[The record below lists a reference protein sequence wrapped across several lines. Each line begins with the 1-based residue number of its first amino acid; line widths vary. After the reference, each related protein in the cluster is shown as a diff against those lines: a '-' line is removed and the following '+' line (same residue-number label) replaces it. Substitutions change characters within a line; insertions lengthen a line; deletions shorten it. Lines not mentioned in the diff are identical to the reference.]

1 MPLKNQRKESA
12 IVAHTFS
19 PSAEEAETHKSLQDQ
34 GQKGL
39 HSEFQAT
46 QGCIVRHSPAP
57 HPRLKQ
63 NRTKSVGKILTSSLY
78 S

>member
-1 MPLKNQRKESA
+1 MPLKNQRKKAS
-12 IVAHTFS
+12 HWGSHLS
-19 PSAEEAETHKSLQDQ
+19 PSAKEAETHKSLRDQ

-46 QGCIVRHSPAP
+46 QGCIVRPP